1 MTFKMN
7 QQTQNS
13 HFMITVL
20 SEDFLNINVTY
31 GMASSLRN
39 VQKEINEVMLKTQ
52 DELNQ
57 QKLDHGQIQ
66 QKKGDFLNFEDI

>member
-1 MTFKMN
+1 
-7 QQTQNS
+7 
-13 HFMITVL
+13 
-20 SEDFLNINVTY
+20 
-31 GMASSLRN
+31 MASSLRN